1 MRKLREN
8 PVLLVSSIVCLI
20 IGLWLLTTDPN
31 RILNSV
37 YFLIGGGLIITGISK
52 ILMNSNSSEKSY
64 LYDGTVNIVIGI
76 LIMFVHDFVISIILG
91 ILFIVFPVIRIYK
104 SADRKESFKQELPL
118 LLIGLVIALSGDLIG
133 GIFVKLLGAVLIIL
147 AIYLFVGIFTDKI
160 KFIKIKYGSKMKRKG
175 SRDNVIDVDYEEG
188 NNG

>member
-91 ILFIVFPVIRIYK
+91 ILFIAVPVIRIYK
-104 SADRKESFKQELPL
+104 SADKKESFKQELPL
-118 LLIGLVIALSGDLIG
+118 LLIGLVIALSGDLIANIFIKG
-133 GIFVKLLGAVLIIL
+133 LGILFIL
-147 AIYLFVGIFTDKI
+147 FAIYLFVCIFSERIRFYYTYIKTEKI
-160 KFIKIKYGSKMKRKG
+160 KK
-175 SRDNVIDVDYEEG
+175 DNVIDVDYEE
-188 NNG
+188 